1 MGKNRKNNTK
11 WYTSKEVFGK
21 IEKTKAFKEAYN
33 EETLR
38 LILAKRIRDIRLQKK
53 LTQAIVAKRANTT
66 QSVIAR
72 LESGQHS
79 PSVETLGRV
88 AHALGK
94 GLTIA

>member
-1 MGKNRKNNTK
+1 MKTEKIK
-11 WYTSKEVFGK
+11 WHSSKEVFGR
-21 IEKTKAFKEAYN
+21 IEKTKAFKEAYD
-33 EETLR
+33 EEMLR
-38 LILAKRIRDIRLQKK
+38 LVLAKRIRDIRAEKK
-53 LTQAIVAKRANTT
+53 LTQAAVAKRANTT

-72 LESGQHS
+72 LESGQHT